1 MRSTILISK
10 DFREFAELL
19 EKNAVKYLIIGGFA
33 VNFHGYP
40 RYTKDID
47 IWIMIDKDNIKNLL
61 KALDQFGFGSLGLS
75 ENDFSKEENI
85 IQLGYEPNRIYIL
98 VSVEGLDFGSA
109 YENKV
114 VTEIESTKLNFISMD
129 DLIIAKKTSARP
141 QDLAD
146 ADFLTRLKEKSKK
159 INKPKKKK

>member
-1 MRSTILISK
+1 MRSTIPISK

-47 IWIMIDKDNIKNLL
+47 IWIMVENSNIKNLL
-61 KALDQFGFGSLGLS
+61 KSLDQFGFGGLGLT
-75 ENDFSKEENI
+75 ENDFLNEDNI
-85 IQLGYEPNRIYIL
+85 IQLGYEPNRIDLL

-109 YENKV
+109 YNNKIE
-114 VTEIESTKLNFISMD
+114 TEIEGILLNFLSID
-129 DLIIAKKTSARP
+129 DLIEAKKTSARP

-146 ADFLTRLKEKSKK
+146 ADFLIKLKEKSLKY
-159 INKPKKKK
+159 

>member
-47 IWIMIDKDNIKNLL
+47 IWIMIEKSNIINLL
-61 KALDQFGFGSLGLS
+61 NALNQFGFGSLGLT
-75 ENDFSKEENI
+75 EKDFSKEENI
-85 IQLGYEPNRIYIL
+85 IQLGYEPNRIDLL
-98 VSVEGLDFGSA
+98 VSVEGLDFESA
-109 YENKV
+109 YENKI
-114 VTEIESTKLNFISMD
+114 VTEIEGTKLNFLSID
-129 DLIIAKKTSARP
+129 DLITAKKTSARP

-146 ADFLTRLKEKSKK
+146 ADFLTKLKEKSKK
-159 INKPKKKK
+159 NNKPKKKK